1 MALNHR
7 RVVEEDISLTK
18 DYNFS
23 LAIDEREFLRL
34 SQGVR
39 IFRSSFPSS
48 LLPPPDFQD
57 RPNYNLLP

>member
-34 SQGVR
+34 SQG
-39 IFRSSFPSS
+39 
-48 LLPPPDFQD
+48 
-57 RPNYNLLP
+57 